1 MKSLLLFIDMWVDF
15 RKIVDMQREKQ
26 AQRLK
31 LAEKH
36 LLDMEKSYDRINK
49 DLRDAYES
57 YKLGMTDRETYLEQ
71 RKTYEQLLVRMQEN
85 IEKQK
90 AAVSKMAAVELPEVA
105 GFEMLEGQMKLQK
118 LNKEIVDAFVAEIVV
133 YDRERIEIK
142 WKFRDE
148 FQNAEKGESCSN

>member
-1 MKSLLLFIDMWVDF
+1 MNHM
-15 RKIVDMQREKQ
+15 
-26 AQRLK
+26 
-31 LAEKH
+31 
-36 LLDMEKSYDRINK
+36 
-49 DLRDAYES
+49 DLHNAYES

-71 RKTYEQLLVRMQEN
+71 RKTYEQLLVCMQDN

-90 AAVSKMAAVELPEVA
+90 AVVSKMAQVDRPEVA

-133 YDRERIEIK
+133 HDRERMEIK

-148 FQNAEKGESCSN
+148 FLEAEKGEICSK